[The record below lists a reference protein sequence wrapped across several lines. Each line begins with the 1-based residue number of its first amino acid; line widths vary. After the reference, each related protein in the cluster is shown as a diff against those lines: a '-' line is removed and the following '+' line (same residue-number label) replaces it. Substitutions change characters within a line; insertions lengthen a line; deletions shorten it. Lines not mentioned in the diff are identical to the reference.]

1 MDEDV
6 KKCAVRFIEST
17 GRWADAEIFSEEDAW
32 AFIQDL
38 INDYA
43 RPQARLLDGQIIALR
58 NLGAAMGM
66 KPGTPLSTYAN
77 AVTRNFG
84 QGEIP
89 PQDMVILTR
98 YLHEQVNGGGD
109 FQPARRPPVV
119 LDGALPGEHWGKPK
133 KR

>member
-6 KKCAVRFIEST
+6 KKHAVRFIEAT

-32 AFIQDL
+32 AFLSDL
-38 INDYA
+38 LNEYA
-43 RPQARLLDGQIIALR
+43 RPNVKLSDGQIVAMR

-77 AVTRNFG
+77 AVVRNFG
-84 QGEIP
+84 EGNMAPE
-89 PQDMVILTR
+89 DKALLLR
-98 YLHEQVNGGGD
+98 WLHMQVNGGGD

-119 LDGALPGEHWGKPK
+119 LDNAPPGEHWGKPK